1 MDSLLS
7 TVSVAA
13 TPPRISIVIRAY
25 NEERF
30 IRRLFVGLGLQSRQD
45 FEVIL
50 VDSGSTDRTAA
61 IAEEFGA
68 RVVRIPKAEFSFGR
82 SLNIGCSA
90 AQGDLLV
97 FVSAHVYPARVDWL
111 ARMTAPFEDST
122 VGLVYGK
129 QRGNEITKFSEHQV
143 FLKWYPDVSVP
154 NQSSYFCNNANCAI
168 RRSLW
173 EAQPYDESLTGLE
186 DIAWAKKVKRRG
198 AKISYVDE
206 AEVVHVHDETWGRV
220 RNRYQREAIAL
231 RAIEPALRFS
241 LLDFV
246 RLTSA
251 NILADF
257 REARR
262 QKVLRREGWEIVLF
276 RVCQFWGTYLGHRFH
291 SAVTADIRER
301 FYFPP
306 TIGVSEGERGSD
318 AAPSQA
324 AISRID
330 YDRVPLA

>member
-1 MDSLLS
+1 MDSLS
-7 TVSVAA
+7 SAASGAA
-13 TPPRISIVIRAY
+13 TPPRISIVVRAY

-68 RVVRIPKAEFSFGR
+68 RVVRIPKTEFSFGR

-90 AQGDLLV
+90 AEGDLLV

-111 ARMTAPFEDST
+111 ARLTAPFEDSA

-143 FLKWYPDVSVP
+143 FLKWFPDVSVP

-186 DIAWAKKVKRRG
+186 DIAWAKEAKRRG
-198 AKISYVDE
+198 AKISYMDE
-206 AEVVHVHDETWGRV
+206 AEVIHVHDETWGRV

-246 RLTSA
+246 RLASA

-262 QKVLRREGWEIVLF
+262 QKTLRREGRDIVLF
-276 RVCQFWGTYLGHRFH
+276 RLCQFWGTYLGHRFH
-291 SAVTADIRER
+291 SAFTADIRER

-306 TIGVSEGERGSD
+306 SIAAPDAERASD
-318 AAPSQA
+318 AAPGQA

>member
-1 MDSLLS
+1 LS
-7 TVSVAA
+7 NAISVSAVRP
-13 TPPRISIVIRAY
+13 TISIVIRAY

-50 VDSGSTDRTAA
+50 VDSGSTDRTPA

-68 RVVRIPKAEFSFGR
+68 RVVRIPKSEFSFGR

-90 AQGDLLV
+90 ARGTFLM
-97 FVSAHVYPARVDWL
+97 FASAHVYPARTDWL
-111 ARMTAPFEDST
+111 AQMVAPFEDQT

-129 QRGNEITKFSEHQV
+129 QRGNEITKFSEHQI
-143 FLKWYPDVSVP
+143 FLKWFPDQSDP

-168 RRSLW
+168 RRGLW
-173 EAQPYDESLTGLE
+173 EALPYDESLTGLE
-186 DIAWAKKVKRRG
+186 DIGWAKEAKRRG
-198 AKISYVDE
+198 AKISYVGE
-206 AEVVHVHDETWGRV
+206 AEVIHVHDESWGRV

-246 RLTSA
+246 RLSYA
-251 NILADF
+251 NVLADL

-262 QKVLRREGWEIVLF
+262 QGMRRREWRDIVLF
-276 RVCQFWGTYLGHRFH
+276 RLCQFWGTYLGHRFH
-291 SAVTADIRER
+291 SAVTAEIRER

-306 TIGVSEGERGSD
+306 SAGSD
-318 AAPSQA
+318 SIGSSADHASSPASGQ

-330 YDRVPLA
+330 YDEVRSA

>member
-1 MDSLLS
+1 LS
-7 TVSVAA
+7 NTVSVGAERPA
-13 TPPRISIVIRAY
+13 ISIVVRAY

-30 IRRLFVGLGLQSRQD
+30 IRTLFVGLGLQSRQD

-50 VDSGSTDRTAA
+50 VDSGSTDRTPA

-68 RVVRIPKAEFSFGR
+68 RIVRIPKSEFSFGR

-90 AQGDLLV
+90 ARGDLLV
-97 FVSAHVYPARVDWL
+97 FVSAHVYPARTDWL
-111 ARMTAPFEDST
+111 AQMAAPFEDQA

-143 FLKWYPDVSVP
+143 FLKWFPDRSVA
-154 NQSSYFCNNANCAI
+154 NQASYFCNNANCAI

-173 EAQPYDESLTGLE
+173 EALPYDESLTGLE
-186 DIAWAKKVKRRG
+186 DIAWAKEAKRRG
-198 AKISYVDE
+198 ARICYVGD
-206 AEVVHVHDETWGRV
+206 AEIIHVHDETWGRV

-241 LLDFV
+241 FLDFA
-246 RLTSA
+246 RLSWA
-251 NILADF
+251 NILADL

-262 QKVLRREGWEIVLF
+262 QKLLGREWRDIILF
-276 RVCQFWGTYLGHRFH
+276 RLCQFWGTYQGHRFH
-291 SAVTADIRER
+291 SAVTAEIRER

-306 TIGVSEGERGSD
+306 SVENDPAEASSGPASSPASG
-318 AAPSQA
+318 Q

-330 YDRVPLA
+330 YDRVRSA